1 MGEHEKKDEESRQ
14 PEKEPTREAFF
25 SDLKEMEDSIVEEA
39 LQLVREALSL
49 IEKEE
54 KSKAIELL
62 RQAMGLYEQVN
73 KLAEVE
79 ALKNKINEILS
90 VREIP
95 SEQTP
100 YSTKQELADIKMRTD
115 LKQIR
120 EDEMSNQ
127 AYELMGKAAQYVND
141 KMFDEAIK
149 LYQESIK
156 LFSDLQW
163 ESEVKRVEAI
173 LKQVMDARD
182 QELKRM
188 EYLRQKKQ
196 QELEKEKLK
205 EKELLEKARMVKEK
219 QLQAQAAKLQE
230 LSIKKL
236 EEEQFQQ
243 KITKMVNAAEKLA
256 RDYESEVK
264 KAVKTGKLPEKPVYP
279 RVIEIYESIRDML
292 LEKGWKEQAKIY
304 QAQIHLYKE
313 KLQKDLKLREIEARK
328 LQKEKEFKELQ
339 KVTPKREKIG
349 IDLEKLEELTE
360 KQGIAPEK
368 EKIMD
373 QMEKLVNK
381 AEKLARE
388 HEVEFKKAIK
398 EKNLNI
404 ESKYP
409 EVIELYTEARNL
421 AAKEGLTEEL
431 MAYSSQIRKYSELL
445 EKEKQIIELEIK
457 KMERDKEFEDIFKI
471 KSDKRLIGRDIEKLK
486 MIEEAQKKQQEDL
499 EAQEQIKE
507 LINQAEKLAREY
519 EIEFKKAIKEKRLD
533 ILSKYPE
540 IIKIYERIR
549 EIAKLRGW
557 QNEVEI
563 YNTQIRKYRD
573 LIEKEKK
580 IIELEHK
587 KIQKEKEFEA
597 LQKIRPESQLIGQDI
612 IKIKELQ
619 EKQKIEELNAG
630 KRKEVDDLVNKAEKM
645 AREYEIEFKKAIKEK
660 RLNIESKYPEIINL
674 YEKARE
680 IALEQGWNDF
690 AEIYS
695 TQVKKFRDLYKK
707 EKKIIEFELKKI
719 ERDREYE
726 EMFKLKPETF
736 SPQKGVIQVEKVEK
750 IDKASLDEGL
760 KKTIDDIIQQAE
772 KIAREY
778 ELNFKKAI
786 KEGNLNIESKYP
798 EIIKL
803 YKKARE
809 LAFEN
814 GLVEETAAISTQIRK
829 YEELLKKE
837 KKIIEL
843 ELEKQKKEQ
852 EFKELQKVK
861 PEQVEAKKI
870 FGKKRAEELKRKKEE
885 EAELRKQVD
894 EIVQEAERI
903 AREHEANFKKA
914 IREGN
919 LDIESRYP
927 EVIELYIKAKKIAT
941 ERNWADDVIALSTQI
956 RKYEDLLEKEKKIIE
971 LELEKQKK
979 EREFKEM
986 QKIEPEQVEA
996 KKMLEKKRAEELQR
1010 QKEEEA
1016 ELRKQVDEI
1025 VQEAEKL
1032 AREHEINF
1040 KKAIKEGNLDI
1051 ESKYPEVID
1060 LYKRARNIAFEKG
1073 WVDETAAFST
1083 QVRKYEELLAK
1094 EKKIIELELEKQK
1107 KEQEF
1112 KELQK
1117 VEPEKIEAQKLL
1129 EKKKAEELRKKKE
1142 EEAELRKQVDEIVQE
1157 AERIAREHEADFKK
1171 AIKEGNLDI
1180 ESKYP
1185 RVIELYNEAREIA
1198 FKRGWTKEVAAFDTQ
1213 IRKFED
1219 LLEKEKKIIDLELE
1233 KQKKEQEFQELQK
1246 VEPEKI
1252 EAQKLLE
1259 KEKAEELR
1267 RKKEEEAELRRQV
1280 DEIIQEAEKIAREY
1294 EANFKKAIKEG
1305 NLDIESKYPEVI
1317 ELYEKAKNI
1326 ASERRWMDDVAAFST
1341 QIRKYE
1347 DLMEKEKKIIDLE
1360 FEKQKKDLEFEEL
1373 KKYKDEDFEKQKI
1386 LEKQKKLEEI
1396 ERLKREEEEF
1406 ERQIDDIVDSAE
1418 KMAREYEKQIKAGNF
1433 EVQCPYLELAEV
1445 YTDLYAKVKAK
1456 GWTGEAEL
1464 YAKQAQ
1470 LYRQKFY
1477 NDKRLREIEMEK
1489 LKRHQEFMEAIK
1501 SSKEKMVKIPGE
1513 DIQLKA
1519 MKDEKSDLWEKA
1531 INLID
1536 KAEKLVS
1543 EYELLMKKEML
1554 TRESP
1559 YEQAIELY
1567 KEAHKLFKQAGSLDD
1582 AKKIFETIKFY
1593 KEKKVK
1599 DDKLRELEQRR
1610 VEEGEKEELV
1620 ILDVASTRIERKAPK
1635 ILDKERKVE
1644 EKALSEEIF
1653 SLLDEAESLANI
1665 YKQEI
1670 KSKGILNVNCPYE
1683 RVIKLYKQAQ
1693 EKFKEIGWMEQASK
1707 LNNSIQFY
1715 KEKLDLDKKLRLLEE
1730 EKLRK
1735 QEEEMIKQ
1743 QIRVKISEEL
1753 ENEMKLQREKAL
1765 ELKQKEMLE
1774 YESKK
1779 EQAFNLIDLAKEKL
1793 EKNQFDEAIRYYNES
1808 KEIFAEIS
1816 WAEGIRMI
1824 NESIRIIK
1832 TKKEEYERE
1841 IKKLEEKEI
1850 ERMHFE
1856 EQLEKEIQKV
1866 EELEKIQ
1873 QEIQK
1878 EELLT
1883 IQELKKKEKEISEE
1897 AYKLIEEG
1905 AKLREIKQFDRA
1917 RESFLKAR
1925 EKFKEIGW
1933 KHEMSRIDNDI
1944 LPILKREKEEEERL
1958 RILKQKM
1965 LEEKEQLESLLK
1977 EAESQQ
1983 KIIKLSKKEEK
1994 RKKREEYIHKE
2005 LEKVNA
2011 IIRELKYNKAVLK
2024 LKEILELS
2032 RKMKREDFIKE
2043 INEQIVDLKT
2053 KSQVPIITVEDV
2065 EKEHSEK
2072 IELAYIALDNAQ
2084 ISISKN
2090 KLLKAIT
2097 ELNEATY
2104 NLRETSLN
2112 EKYIP
2117 VIEEKI
2123 NELKSKLGKTIK
2135 AGFPKEEKEV
2145 KAKVLEQDELRAK
2158 IAARRRER
2166 RKKIQELLKE

>member
-1 MGEHEKKDEESRQ
+1 M
-14 PEKEPTREAFF
+14 
-25 SDLKEMEDSIVEEA
+25 
-39 LQLVREALSL
+39 
-49 IEKEE
+49 
-54 KSKAIELL
+54 
-62 RQAMGLYEQVN
+62 
-73 KLAEVE
+73 
-79 ALKNKINEILS
+79 
-90 VREIP
+90 
-95 SEQTP
+95 
-100 YSTKQELADIKMRTD
+100 
-115 LKQIR
+115 
-120 EDEMSNQ
+120 
-127 AYELMGKAAQYVND
+127 
-141 KMFDEAIK
+141 
-149 LYQESIK
+149 
-156 LFSDLQW
+156 
-163 ESEVKRVEAI
+163 
-173 LKQVMDARD
+173 
-182 QELKRM
+182 
-188 EYLRQKKQ
+188 
-196 QELEKEKLK
+196 
-205 EKELLEKARMVKEK
+205 
-219 QLQAQAAKLQE
+219 
-230 LSIKKL
+230 
-236 EEEQFQQ
+236 
-243 KITKMVNAAEKLA
+243 
-256 RDYESEVK
+256 
-264 KAVKTGKLPEKPVYP
+264 
-279 RVIEIYESIRDML
+279 
-292 LEKGWKEQAKIY
+292 
-304 QAQIHLYKE
+304 
-313 KLQKDLKLREIEARK
+313 
-328 LQKEKEFKELQ
+328 
-339 KVTPKREKIG
+339 
-349 IDLEKLEELTE
+349 
-360 KQGIAPEK
+360 
-368 EKIMD
+368 
-373 QMEKLVNK
+373 
-381 AEKLARE
+381 
-388 HEVEFKKAIK
+388 
-398 EKNLNI
+398 
-404 ESKYP
+404 
-409 EVIELYTEARNL
+409 
-421 AAKEGLTEEL
+421 
-431 MAYSSQIRKYSELL
+431 
-445 EKEKQIIELEIK
+445 
-457 KMERDKEFEDIFKI
+457 
-471 KSDKRLIGRDIEKLK
+471 
-486 MIEEAQKKQQEDL
+486 
-499 EAQEQIKE
+499 
-507 LINQAEKLAREY
+507 
-519 EIEFKKAIKEKRLD
+519 
-533 ILSKYPE
+533 
-540 IIKIYERIR
+540 
-549 EIAKLRGW
+549 
-557 QNEVEI
+557 
-563 YNTQIRKYRD
+563 
-573 LIEKEKK
+573 
-580 IIELEHK
+580 
-587 KIQKEKEFEA
+587 
-597 LQKIRPESQLIGQDI
+597 
-612 IKIKELQ
+612 
-619 EKQKIEELNAG
+619 
-630 KRKEVDDLVNKAEKM
+630 
-645 AREYEIEFKKAIKEK
+645 
-660 RLNIESKYPEIINL
+660 
-674 YEKARE
+674 
-680 IALEQGWNDF
+680 
-690 AEIYS
+690 
-695 TQVKKFRDLYKK
+695 
-707 EKKIIEFELKKI
+707 
-719 ERDREYE
+719 
-726 EMFKLKPETF
+726 
-736 SPQKGVIQVEKVEK
+736 
-750 IDKASLDEGL
+750 
-760 KKTIDDIIQQAE
+760 
-772 KIAREY
+772 
-778 ELNFKKAI
+778 
-786 KEGNLNIESKYP
+786 
-798 EIIKL
+798 
-803 YKKARE
+803 
-809 LAFEN
+809 
-814 GLVEETAAISTQIRK
+814 
-829 YEELLKKE
+829 
-837 KKIIEL
+837 
-843 ELEKQKKEQ
+843 
-852 EFKELQKVK
+852 
-861 PEQVEAKKI
+861 
-870 FGKKRAEELKRKKEE
+870 
-885 EAELRKQVD
+885 
-894 EIVQEAERI
+894 
-903 AREHEANFKKA
+903 
-914 IREGN
+914 
-919 LDIESRYP
+919 
-927 EVIELYIKAKKIAT
+927 
-941 ERNWADDVIALSTQI
+941 
-956 RKYEDLLEKEKKIIE
+956 
-971 LELEKQKK
+971 
-979 EREFKEM
+979 
-986 QKIEPEQVEA
+986 
-996 KKMLEKKRAEELQR
+996 
-1010 QKEEEA
+1010 
-1016 ELRKQVDEI
+1016 
-1025 VQEAEKL
+1025 
-1032 AREHEINF
+1032 
-1040 KKAIKEGNLDI
+1040 
-1051 ESKYPEVID
+1051 
-1060 LYKRARNIAFEKG
+1060 
-1073 WVDETAAFST
+1073 
-1083 QVRKYEELLAK
+1083 
-1094 EKKIIELELEKQK
+1094 
-1107 KEQEF
+1107 
-1112 KELQK
+1112 QK

-1185 RVIELYNEAREIA
+1185 RVIELYNEARKIA

-1373 KKYKDEDFEKQKI
+1373 KKYKDVDFEKQKI
-1386 LEKQKKLEEI
+1386 LETQKKLEEI

-1536 KAEKLVS
+1536 KAEKLVR

-1567 KEAHKLFKQAGSLDD
+1567 KEAHKLFKQAGSLDE